1 MPPEASAPQEVPV
14 STAGT
19 GKSDPP
25 PRLRAGA
32 YATDTPARQGR
43 PKPVDADYRTRRM
56 IHLTITTQEM
66 RMLGLSSGSGSV
78 SLAFAGYFAK
88 IAAEKDWPA
97 DIVLAT
103 IGFAAVTIFVYAM
116 FFGLV
121 KSIRR
126 QSDLKGLGIF
136 GD

>member
-1 MPPEASAPQEVPV
+1 
-14 STAGT
+14 
-19 GKSDPP
+19 
-25 PRLRAGA
+25 
-32 YATDTPARQGR
+32 
-43 PKPVDADYRTRRM
+43 M

-66 RMLGLSSGSGSV
+66 RMLGLSSGTGSV
-78 SLAFAGYFAK
+78 ALAFAGYFAK
-88 IAAEKDWPA
+88 EAADNQWPSHL
-97 DIVLAT
+97 VLAT
-103 IGFAAVTIFVYAM
+103 IGFVAITIFIYAM